1 MAPVAARLPIS
12 RRGFAAPLSHARLI
26 LSLSKDGSERS
37 RKRRTL
43 MESSAFT
50 DGALAG
56 DTPFDRLRVRHA
68 WKGDIV
74 KHGPLAARRRTMVS
88 KMSRLFAALFLAAA
102 LVLPADAAATTGSLQ
117 DCAAIATPVE
127 RLGCY
132 DALARKA
139 AAARGGPGV
148 WTLDAT
154 PSRLNPDLTDLVLW
168 TRSVNAVP
176 GPGDVPVHAVLLLQ
190 CRHGGV
196 AVEFDF
202 GSFVGGGATRIE
214 YRIGSGAV
222 LAGDVTVAPDHR
234 RFGVWQ
240 RGRAIGFIKAL
251 YGQPQLRLRVAPP
264 AGDPLIAAFDL
275 DGLEEAM
282 APLRDSCGWD

>member
-1 MAPVAARLPIS
+1 MGQIAFASLLTALLALPGASAAA
-12 RRGFAAPLSHARLI
+12 G
-26 LSLSKDGSERS
+26 G
-37 RKRRTL
+37 
-43 MESSAFT
+43 
-50 DGALAG
+50 LAG
-56 DTPFDRLRVRHA
+56 
-68 WKGDIV
+68 
-74 KHGPLAARRRTMVS
+74 
-88 KMSRLFAALFLAAA
+88 
-102 LVLPADAAATTGSLQ
+102 
-117 DCAAIATPVE
+117 CAAIETAVE

-132 DALARKA
+132 DRRAREHA
-139 AAARGGPGV
+139 AQARGGGA